1 MRASDIPLGALLK
14 VPFGTGFVTITL
26 TMKDTQEVPPGYII
40 LWDECSYAYWV
51 KVDADVDIL
60 QMPHPM
66 LTRLLER
73 RNKTDQERVS
83 ELPEHMW
90 KPELN
95 ERQDNG

>member
-14 VPFGTGFVTITL
+14 VPFGKGFITITL
-26 TMKDTQEVPPGYII
+26 TMKDTQEVPPGYVI

-51 KVDADVDIL
+51 KADADVDIL
-60 QMPHPM
+60 RMPHPV
-66 LTRLLER
+66 LTGLLEW

-90 KPELN
+90 KPELK
-95 ERQDNG
+95 ER